1 MLNRPEVLAFLAQRH
16 WVASVRQLAALGV
29 TKAALEHAK
38 RTGVVHSVAR
48 GVVAVAGV
56 ERDWEA
62 RALIAQLAAGREA
75 FVSGPSA
82 GVVHGLRNMPR
93 QRIEISIHER
103 RRATLPPWGRLIR
116 TSWIDEQ
123 RDVFLRSD
131 GLRVATPLR
140 TLFGLASQFNQHRF
154 ERAAEDVWHR
164 QLASPADAADYLA
177 MVRRSGRSGV
187 RRFNVWLEHVA
198 GVERPSQSGLERDFV
213 DLIARAGLPA
223 PQRQHPVVLANG
235 VTIHLDLAW
244 PEAYLAVEPGHS
256 WWHGGDRGQRADQGR
271 QRECDEVGWRI
282 IPYDESGVEDP
293 VATARQIATIYRKRL
308 AMLRPPA

>member
-1 MLNRPEVLAFLAQRH
+1 MNRSDVLEHFATHH
-16 WVASVRQLAALGV
+16 WVASRRQLTELKV
-29 TKAALEHAK
+29 STAALEHA
-38 RTGVVHSVAR
+38 RRRGLVVGVAR

-56 ERDWEA
+56 ELTWEGK
-62 RALIAQLAAGREA
+62 ALVAQLTAGREA

-103 RRATLPPWGRLIR
+103 RHATLPSWGRLLR
-116 TSWIDEQ
+116 TSWIVEN
-123 RDVFLRSD
+123 RDVVERDD

-140 TLFGLASQFNQHRF
+140 TLFGLAGQFNQFRF

-164 QLASPADAADYLA
+164 QLASPADAAEYLA
-177 MVRRSGRSGV
+177 MIRRSGRTGV
-187 RRFNVWLEHVA
+187 RRFNEWLERVTA
-198 GVERPSQSGLERDFV
+198 RQRPAQSGLELDFV
-213 DLIARAGLPA
+213 ALIARVGLPT

-244 PEAYLAVEPGHS
+244 PEAFLAVEPGHS
-256 WWHGGDRGQRADQGR
+256 WWHGGDLGQRADQGR
-271 QRECDEVGWRI
+271 QRACDEVGWRV

-293 VATARQIATIYRKRL
+293 VATARQIRAIYRKRV
-308 AMLRPPA
+308 AMLKPV